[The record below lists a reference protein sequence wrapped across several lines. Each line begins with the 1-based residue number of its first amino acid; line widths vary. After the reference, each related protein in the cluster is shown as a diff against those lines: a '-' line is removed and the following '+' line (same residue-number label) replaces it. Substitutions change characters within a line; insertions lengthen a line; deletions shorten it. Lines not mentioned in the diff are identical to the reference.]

1 MGIQKRKRLMRN
13 LSPIGACAFAL
24 GTSVGWGSLVVTA
37 NTYLAQAGPVGSVIG
52 LVLGAIIMLVGCRN
66 YAFMMNGYPEAGGA
80 YSFCRESFGYDHGF
94 LAAWFL
100 MLTYLAMLWANATP
114 LPLFAHFFLG
124 DIFRF
129 GRMYEHFGNGVYP
142 GEDGSLRELF
152 ERADERMYENKK
164 RLKNWARLPD
174 CNVPR
179 KRIPQTD

>member
-13 LSPIGACAFAL
+13 LSPIGAWAFAL
-24 GTSVGWGSLVVTA
+24 GK
-37 NTYLAQAGPVGSVIG
+37 
-52 LVLGAIIMLVGCRN
+52 R
-66 YAFMMNGYPEAGGA
+66 
-80 YSFCRESFGYDHGF
+80 D
-94 LAAWFL
+94 LAA
-100 MLTYLAMLWANATP
+100 AVRA
-114 LPLFAHFFLG
+114 FFLG